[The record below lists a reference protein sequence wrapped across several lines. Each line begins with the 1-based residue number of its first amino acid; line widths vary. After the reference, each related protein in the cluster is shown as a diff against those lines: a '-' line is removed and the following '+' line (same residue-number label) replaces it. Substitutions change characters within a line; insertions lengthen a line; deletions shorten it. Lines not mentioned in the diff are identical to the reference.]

1 MKLLIVE
8 SPSKAKTI
16 KSYVGRDV
24 QVLASVGHI
33 RDLATSGR
41 GDLGV
46 DIQNDF
52 KPRYEITKG
61 KEKVVEELIK
71 AAKGKEV
78 ILATDP
84 DREGEAIAW
93 HLSQILNLD
102 ENAKNRAEFK
112 EITKKTVS
120 QELNN
125 LKKINIDLVESQET
139 RRIVDRIIGFKLSN
153 LVKKKIKAKSAG
165 RVQSVA
171 LRLVVELE
179 EEIQAFIPETYYDI
193 KLIYNKID
201 FNYIKQHKDLIKL
214 EEANLIKEEV
224 TGPYIVK
231 SIDKRVRT
239 SKAKPAY
246 ITSTLQQDANN
257 ILRYSAS
264 KTMRVAQQLYEGI
277 QINGDIT
284 GLITYMRTDSTRLSN
299 EFLYPARDFIQEKY
313 GKEYLG
319 FYNQK
324 QSDQSQDAHEAIR
337 PTDVKLTPE
346 LVESYLDKDQFRLYK
361 MIYER
366 TLEALMA
373 DSKYDVT
380 KITVTSND
388 HDFETE
394 EVIQTFK
401 GYTIIKDDNKD
412 KVLPKFEVGEELVNA
427 KLKFN
432 EKQTEPPTRYSEA
445 TLIKKL
451 EQLGI
456 GRPSTY
462 AHIISTLRQRDYV
475 RSEKRRFVPTKLG
488 MRTSKALIEYFS
500 KIINYEY
507 TSRLETVLDEIAE
520 GKKDRTETLRRF
532 YNHFM
537 PIYQYADKNMPFIP
551 NEKTG
556 TMCPLCGNP
565 LEYKYSNYG
574 IFIGCSNFPKCKYTE
589 NIETDKPKRSTKQ
602 IEEKD
607 E

>member
-16 KSYVGRDV
+16 KSYVGPDV

-61 KEKVVEELIK
+61 KEKVVDELIK

-120 QELNN
+120 YELNN

-139 RRIVDRIIGFKLSN
+139 RRIVDRIIGFRLSN

-179 EEIQAFIPETYYDI
+179 DEIQAFIPETYYDI

-201 FNYIKQHKDLIKL
+201 FNYIKKHKDLIKL
-214 EEANLIKEEV
+214 EEANLIKEEA

-373 DSKYDVT
+373 DAKYDVT

-401 GYTIIKDDNKD
+401 GFTIIKDDNKD
-412 KVLPKFEVGEELVNA
+412 KVLPKFEVGEELTNV
-427 KLKFN
+427 KLKFD

-475 RSEKRRFVPTKLG
+475 RSEKRRFVPTELG
-488 MRTSKALIEYFS
+488 MRTSKALTEYFS

-507 TSRLETVLDEIAE
+507 TSRLETVLDEIAD
-520 GKKDRTETLRRF
+520 GKKDRTETLRSF

-537 PIYQYADKNMPFIP
+537 PIYQYADKNMPVIP

-565 LEYKYSNYG
+565 LEYKNSNYG
-574 IFIGCSNFPKCKYTE
+574 RFIGCSNFPKCKYTE
-589 NIETDKPKRSTKQ
+589 NIETEKPVRRGRKT
-602 IEEKD
+602 EEKD

>member
-16 KSYVGRDV
+16 KSYVGPDV

-61 KEKVVEELIK
+61 KEKVVDELIK

-120 QELNN
+120 YELNN

-139 RRIVDRIIGFKLSN
+139 RRIVDRIIGFRLSN

-179 EEIQAFIPETYYDI
+179 DEIQAFIPETYYDI

-201 FNYIKQHKDLIKL
+201 FNYIKKHKDLIKL
-214 EEANLIKEEV
+214 EEANLIKEEA

-373 DSKYDVT
+373 DAKYDVT

-401 GYTIIKDDNKD
+401 GFTIIKDDNKD
-412 KVLPKFEVGEELVNA
+412 KVLPKFEVGEELANV
-427 KLKFN
+427 KLKFD

-475 RSEKRRFVPTKLG
+475 RSEKRRFVPTELG
-488 MRTSKALIEYFS
+488 MRTSKALTEYFS

-507 TSRLETVLDEIAE
+507 TSRLETVLDEIAD
-520 GKKDRTETLRRF
+520 GKKDRTETLRSF

-537 PIYQYADKNMPFIP
+537 PIYQYADKNMPVIP

-574 IFIGCSNFPKCKYTE
+574 RFIGCSNFPKCKYTE
-589 NIETDKPKRSTKQ
+589 NIETEKPVRRGRKT
-602 IEEKD
+602 EEKD

>member
-33 RDLATSGR
+33 RDLSTSGR

-46 DIQNDF
+46 DINDDF

-93 HLSQILNLD
+93 HLSEILNLD
-102 ENAKNRAEFK
+102 KNAKNRAEFK
-112 EITKKTVS
+112 EITKKTVA
-120 QELNN
+120 QELKN

-139 RRIVDRIIGFKLSN
+139 RRIIDRIIGFRLSN

-179 EEIQAFIPETYYDI
+179 DEIQAFIPETYYDF
-193 KLIYNKID
+193 KLVCSRVEFDYVK
-201 FNYIKQHKDLIKL
+201 KHKDLIKL
-214 EEANLIKEEV
+214 EEANKIRTEAIA
-224 TGPYIVK
+224 PYVVR

-239 SKAKPAY
+239 SKPKVAY

-257 ILRYSAS
+257 ILRYSAN

-277 QINGDIT
+277 EINGDIT

-299 EFLYPARDFIQEKY
+299 EFLYPARDFIKKRY
-313 GKEYLG
+313 GEEYLG

-324 QSDQSQDAHEAIR
+324 QSDNAQDAHEAIR
-337 PTDVKLTPE
+337 PTDIKLTPE
-346 LVESYLDKDQFRLYK
+346 VVESSLDKDQFRLYK

-366 TLEALMA
+366 TLEALMSDA
-373 DSKYDVT
+373 KYDVT
-380 KITVTSND
+380 KVTVSSNN
-388 HDFETE
+388 HDFEAE
-394 EVIQTFK
+394 QVIQTFK
-401 GYTIIKDDNKD
+401 GFTIVKDDNKD
-412 KVLPKFEVGEELVNA
+412 KILPQYEINQELTNA
-427 KLKFN
+427 KLKEE

-475 RSEKRRFVPTKLG
+475 RTEKRRFIPTELG
-488 MRTSKALIEYFS
+488 MRTSKALTEYFS

-507 TSRLETVLDEIAE
+507 TSRLETVLDDIAD
-520 GKKDRTETLRRF
+520 GKKDRTETLNSF
-532 YNHFM
+532 YKHFM
-537 PIYQYADKNMPFIP
+537 PIYQYADKNMKVIP
-551 NEKTG
+551 NERTG
-556 TMCPLCGNP
+556 TMCPQCGNP
-565 LEYKYSNYG
+565 LEYKFSSYG
-574 IFIGCSNFPKCKYTE
+574 KFIGCSNFPKCKYTE
-589 NIETDKPKRSTKQ
+589 NIEEEIAKNKSSKKQ
-602 IEEKD
+602 MK
-607 E
+607 

>member
-52 KPRYEITKG
+52 KPRYEITKS

-401 GYTIIKDDNKD
+401 GFTIIKDDNKD

-427 KLKFN
+427 KLKFD

-475 RSEKRRFVPTKLG
+475 RSEKRRFVPTELG
-488 MRTSKALIEYFS
+488 MRTSKALTEYFS

-520 GKKDRTETLRRF
+520 GKKDRTETLRSF

-537 PIYQYADKNMPFIP
+537 PIYQYADKNMPVIP

-556 TMCPLCGNP
+556 KMCPLCGNQ

-574 IFIGCSNFPKCKYTE
+574 RFIGCSNFPKCKYTE
-589 NIETDKPKRSTKQ
+589 NIETAKPKRSTKE

>member
-16 KSYVGRDV
+16 KSYVGPDV

-61 KEKVVEELIK
+61 KEKVVDELIK

-120 QELNN
+120 YELNN

-179 EEIQAFIPETYYDI
+179 DEIQAFIPETYYDI

-201 FNYIKQHKDLIKL
+201 FNYIKKHKDLIKL
-214 EEANLIKEEV
+214 EEVNLIKEEA

-373 DSKYDVT
+373 DAKYDVT

-401 GYTIIKDDNKD
+401 GFTIIKDDNKD
-412 KVLPKFEVGEELVNA
+412 KVLPKFEVGEELTNV
-427 KLKFN
+427 KLKFD

-475 RSEKRRFVPTKLG
+475 RSEKRRFVPTELG
-488 MRTSKALIEYFS
+488 MRTSKALTEYFS

-507 TSRLETVLDEIAE
+507 TSRLETVLDEIAD
-520 GKKDRTETLRRF
+520 GKKDRTETLRSF

-537 PIYQYADKNMPFIP
+537 PIYQYADKNMPVIP

-574 IFIGCSNFPKCKYTE
+574 RFIGCSNFPKCKYTE
-589 NIETDKPKRSTKQ
+589 NIETEKPVRRGRKT
-602 IEEKD
+602 EEKD